1 MHIKFIYIIEGMLFM
16 YNIGIMNFH
25 FSNNNYGALM
35 VPYAIQYILK
45 KEFISSEIINYIP
58 SEKYISNSVFEYFRD
73 KNLTISNTRMETLE
87 SLRNNIDNYKVII
100 IGSDQ
105 VFRGNSYSPYFLS
118 WIYGNINCIS
128 YGASFGSDRYN
139 GIVGTK
145 KNTKKF
151 LKRFDAH
158 SVRESSGVTIM
169 KNTFGL
175 DAIQV
180 LDPTL
185 LLDPIIDSEPCAQ
198 PEKYVGVMFL
208 DDEHWDEFRASAL
221 YKKLSAEYEIVNI
234 CKDEQGE
241 FRSVPQWLSYIKHA
255 SLMVTDSFH
264 GTVFSIIYR
273 KQFITR
279 ATANRGNARLESL
292 CSTLDIPLSR
302 FCPSFDKKNDT
313 QFDTPLDFAPV
324 WKRIEEERVVSLDY
338 LKRSLAMEPTY
349 KEFIP
354 VRRDRLSIPILS
366 IEEREHDK
374 RLLLFGCIPVVCKPL
389 KGNSMYLFGKIPF
402 SRETLSGLKRRLLKR

>member
-1 MHIKFIYIIEGMLFM
+1 MEKCMNIGILNFQYGNNFGAILCAYSIKYIIEK
-16 YNIGIMNFH
+16 
-25 FSNNNYGALM
+25 NNK
-35 VPYAIQYILK
+35 VC
-45 KEFISSEIINYIP
+45 IINYI
-58 SEKYISNSVFEYFRD
+58 SDNSINIIEKFQLFRNQFLNMGICANTNIALS
-73 KNLTISNTRMETLE
+73 KVYGNL
-87 SLRNNIDNYKVII
+87 DAVVV
-100 IGSDQ
+100 GSDQ
-105 VFRGNSYSPYFLS
+105 VFRLAYNSVKSPNFMEWMHGKKLF
-118 WIYGNINCIS
+118 IS
-128 YGASFGSDRYN
+128 YAASFGIDHFEGGPLARKK
-139 GIVGTK
+139 VGK
-145 KNTKKF
+145 
-151 LKRFDAH
+151 LLSRFDAH
-158 SVRESSGVTIM
+158 SVRESSGVHIM

-185 LLDPIIDSEPCAQ
+185 LLDPKDYQPIIDSEPCAQ

-241 FRSVPQWLSYIKHA
+241 FRSVPQWLNYIKHA

-302 FCPSFDKKNDT
+302 FCPSFDKEKDT
-313 QFDTPLDFAPV
+313 QFDTPVDFAPV

-338 LKRSLAMEPTY
+338 LKRSLAIEPTY

-374 RLLLFGCIPVVCKPL
+374 RLLIFGCIPVVCKPL

-402 SRETLSGLKRRLLKR
+402 SRETLSRLKRRLLKR

>member
-1 MHIKFIYIIEGMLFM
+1 
-16 YNIGIMNFH
+16 
-25 FSNNNYGALM
+25 
-35 VPYAIQYILK
+35 
-45 KEFISSEIINYIP
+45 
-58 SEKYISNSVFEYFRD
+58 
-73 KNLTISNTRMETLE
+73 
-87 SLRNNIDNYKVII
+87 
-100 IGSDQ
+100 
-105 VFRGNSYSPYFLS
+105 
-118 WIYGNINCIS
+118 
-128 YGASFGSDRYN
+128 
-139 GIVGTK
+139 
-145 KNTKKF
+145 
-151 LKRFDAH
+151 
-158 SVRESSGVTIM
+158 M

-185 LLDPIIDSEPCAQ
+185 LLDPKDYQPIIDSEPCAQ

-234 CKDEQGE
+234 CKDEEGE

-292 CSTLDIPLSR
+292 CNTLDIPLSR

-402 SRETLSGLKRRLLKR
+402 SRETLSRLKHRLLKR

>member
-1 MHIKFIYIIEGMLFM
+1 MNVGVINLQYSNNFGAMVCAYALIYILRD
-16 YNIGIMNFH
+16 H
-25 FSNNNYGALM
+25 H
-35 VPYAIQYILK
+35 VVQVV
-45 KEFISSEIINYIP
+45 NYIP
-58 SEKYISNSVFEYFRD
+58 ENNYNIIKKFALFRNQFL
-73 KNLTISNTRMETLE
+73 NLGVAVSLNTAL
-87 SLRNNIDNYKVII
+87 SSYYDHLDAVVV
-100 IGSDQ
+100 GSDQ
-105 VFRGNSYSPYFLS
+105 VFRLAYNSVKSPNFMEWMHGKKLF
-118 WIYGNINCIS
+118 IS
-128 YGASFGSDRYN
+128 YAASFGIDHFEGGSLAR
-139 GIVGTK
+139 K
-145 KNTKKF
+145 KVSK
-151 LKRFDAH
+151 LLSRFDAH
-158 SVRESSGVTIM
+158 SVRESSGVHIM

-185 LLDPIIDSEPCAQ
+185 LLDPKDYQPIIDSEPCAQ

-389 KGNSMYLFGKIPF
+389 KGNSMYLLGKIPF
-402 SRETLSGLKRRLLKR
+402 SRETLSGLKRRLFKR

>member
-1 MHIKFIYIIEGMLFM
+1 M
-16 YNIGIMNFH
+16 
-25 FSNNNYGALM
+25 
-35 VPYAIQYILK
+35 
-45 KEFISSEIINYIP
+45 
-58 SEKYISNSVFEYFRD
+58 
-73 KNLTISNTRMETLE
+73 KN
-87 SLRNNIDNYKVII
+87 
-100 IGSDQ
+100 
-105 VFRGNSYSPYFLS
+105 
-118 WIYGNINCIS
+118 
-128 YGASFGSDRYN
+128 
-139 GIVGTK
+139 K
-145 KNTKKF
+145 KNYFIKNSAKR
-151 LKRFDAH
+151 LLSRFDAH
-158 SVRESSGVTIM
+158 SVRESSGVHIM

-185 LLDPIIDSEPCAQ
+185 LLDPKDYQPIIDSEPCAQ

-402 SRETLSGLKRRLLKR
+402 SRETLSGLKRRLFKR

>member
-1 MHIKFIYIIEGMLFM
+1 M
-16 YNIGIMNFH
+16 IGILNFH
-25 FSNNNYGALM
+25 FADNYGAVL
-35 VPYAIQYILK
+35 VAYSLQKQIQKLSYSSSNINFIPDSFSNKIHTSAFQNFRNKFILSTNRY
-45 KEFISSEIINYIP
+45 SSFEGLLLSNGIFDKII
-58 SEKYISNSVFEYFRD
+58 V
-73 KNLTISNTRMETLE
+73 
-87 SLRNNIDNYKVII
+87 
-100 IGSDQ
+100 GSDQ
-105 VFRGNSYSPYFLS
+105 VFRMHYNHIFMLNWVSGQKTL
-118 WIYGNINCIS
+118 IS
-128 YGASFGSDRYN
+128 YASSFGAAKLKANLFEKIKS
-139 GIVGTK
+139 K
-145 KNTKKF
+145 K
-151 LKRFDAH
+151 LLSRFDAH
-158 SVRESSGVTIM
+158 SVRESSGVSIM

-185 LLDPIIDSEPCAQ
+185 LLDPQDYQPIIDSEPCAQ

-234 CKDEQGE
+234 CKDEQGD

-313 QFDTPLDFAPV
+313 QFDTLLDFAPV

-338 LKRSLAMEPTY
+338 LKRSLALKPTY

-402 SRETLSGLKRRLLKR
+402 SRETLSRLKRRLLKR

>member
-1 MHIKFIYIIEGMLFM
+1 MDH
-16 YNIGIMNFH
+16 IGILNFH
-25 FSNNNYGALM
+25 FSNENYGALM
-35 VPYAIQYILK
+35 VPYSLQKIV
-45 KEFISSEIINYIP
+45 SNSEIINYIP
-58 SEKYISNSVFEYFRD
+58 SSEDLINSVFSVFR
-73 KNLTISNTRMETLE
+73 KRFLKISKTRMETSK
-87 SLRNNIDNYKVII
+87 SLRNNAYYFDTII
-100 IGSDQ
+100 VGSDQ
-105 VFRGNSYSPYFLS
+105 VFKNYSESPYFLM
-118 WIYGNINCIS
+118 WAHGKKKCIS
-128 YGASFGSDRYN
+128 YAASFGSEQYDL
-139 GIVGTK
+139 VGQRHCHVQR
-145 KNTKKF
+145 
-151 LKRFDAH
+151 LLSRFDAH
-158 SVRESSGVTIM
+158 SVRESSGVHIM

-185 LLDPIIDSEPCAQ
+185 LLDPKDYQPIIDSEPCAQ

-402 SRETLSGLKRRLLKR
+402 SRETLSGLKRRLFKR

>member
-1 MHIKFIYIIEGMLFM
+1 MK
-16 YNIGIMNFH
+16 IGILNLQY
-25 FSNNNYGALM
+25 SNNFGAIMCAYALKNTLETKNY
-35 VPYAIQYILK
+35 VR
-45 KEFISSEIINYIP
+45 IINYLP
-58 SEKYISNSVFEYFRD
+58 
-73 KNLTISNTRMETLE
+73 SNTI
-87 SLRNNIDNYKVII
+87 NIVEKFQLVRTKFLNMGISANTGVALSKLYREMDTVIV
-100 IGSDQ
+100 GSDQ
-105 VFRGNSYSPYFLS
+105 VFRLAYNSTTSPNFMG
-118 WIYGNINCIS
+118 WISGKKLVVS
-128 YGASFGSDRYN
+128 YAASFGIDYFEGGPIARKK
-139 GIVGTK
+139 VGK
-145 KNTKKF
+145 
-151 LKRFDAH
+151 LLSRFDAH
-158 SVRESSGVTIM
+158 SVRESSGVHIM

-185 LLDPIIDSEPCAQ
+185 LLDPKDYQPIIDSEPCAQ